1 MTKQIRAYNPREV
14 SQKKYEVIKWNGQ
27 WRESFGRPAMNE
39 TWFISGASAQGKSS
53 FVMQLAKKLCEYG
66 KTLYVSA
73 EEGIRQ
79 SFQRRLEMFEMN
91 SVGRKLSIIEDPDIN
106 LLKERLSKPKSPRF
120 IIIDSFQM
128 ANWTYQDAMEL
139 IETFNKKSFIFI
151 SQEYKSRP
159 MGADAVRLRY
169 AAGVKIRVSG
179 FMALCSGREKETAGG
194 GGFVVWDEGAI
205 RYGNKIAV
213 EKKNEIDNEEY
224 CKSFRV

>member
-14 SQKKYEVIKWNGQ
+14 SQKKYEIIKWKGR
-27 WRESFGRPAMNE
+27 WRESFGCPAMNE

-213 EKKNEIDNEEY
+213 EKKNEIDNKINNNDE
-224 CKSFRV
+224 

>member
-27 WRESFGRPAMNE
+27 WKESFGRPAMNE

-53 FVMQLAKKLCEYG
+53 FVMQLAKKFCEYG

-79 SFQRRLEMFEMN
+79 SFQRRLKMFEMN

-139 IETFNKKSFIFI
+139 IEKFNKKSFIFI

-213 EKKNEIDNEEY
+213 EKKNEIDNEINNNDE
-224 CKSFRV
+224 

>member
-53 FVMQLAKKLCEYG
+53 FVMQLAKKFCEYG

-139 IETFNKKSFIFI
+139 IEKFNKKSFIFI

-194 GGFVVWDEGAI
+194 GFVVWDEGAI

-213 EKKNEIDNEEY
+213 EKKNEIDNKINNNDE
-224 CKSFRV
+224 

>member
-53 FVMQLAKKLCEYG
+53 FVMQLAKKFCEYG

-139 IETFNKKSFIFI
+139 IEKFNKKSFIFI

-213 EKKNEIDNEEY
+213 EKKNDIDNEE
-224 CKSFRV
+224 

>member
-53 FVMQLAKKLCEYG
+53 FVMQLAKKFCEYG

-120 IIIDSFQM
+120 VIIDSFQM

-139 IETFNKKSFIFI
+139 IEKFNKKSFIFI

-213 EKKNEIDNEEY
+213 EKKNEIDNEE
-224 CKSFRV
+224 

>member
-14 SQKKYEVIKWNGQ
+14 SQKKYEVIKWDGQ

-79 SFQRRLEMFEMN
+79 SFQRRLKMFEMN
-91 SVGRKLSIIEDPDIN
+91 SVGRKLSIIEDPNIN

-120 IIIDSFQM
+120 IIIDSFQK

-213 EKKNEIDNEEY
+213 EKKNEIDNEINNNDE
-224 CKSFRV
+224 

>member
-14 SQKKYEVIKWNGQ
+14 SQKKYEVIKWDGQ

-66 KTLYVSA
+66 KVLYVSA

-79 SFQRRLEMFEMN
+79 SFQRRLKMFEMN

-213 EKKNEIDNEEY
+213 EKKNEIDNEE
-224 CKSFRV
+224 

>member
-79 SFQRRLEMFEMN
+79 SFQRRLKIFEMN

-120 IIIDSFQM
+120 VIIDSFQM

-213 EKKNEIDNEEY
+213 EKKNEIDNEINNNDE
-224 CKSFRV
+224 

>member
-53 FVMQLAKKLCEYG
+53 FVMQLAKKFCEYG

-120 IIIDSFQM
+120 IIIDSFQV

>member
-79 SFQRRLEMFEMN
+79 SFQRRLKMFEMN

-120 IIIDSFQM
+120 VIIDSFQM

-213 EKKNEIDNEEY
+213 EKKNEIDNEINNNDE
-224 CKSFRV
+224 

>member
-53 FVMQLAKKLCEYG
+53 FVMQLAKKFCEYG

-139 IETFNKKSFIFI
+139 IEKFNKKSFIFI

-213 EKKNEIDNEEY
+213 EKKNEIDNEE
-224 CKSFRV
+224 

>member
-91 SVGRKLSIIEDPDIN
+91 SVGRKLSIIEDPNIN

-213 EKKNEIDNEEY
+213 EKKNEIDNEINNNDE
-224 CKSFRV
+224 

>member
-213 EKKNEIDNEEY
+213 EKKNEIDNEINNNDE
-224 CKSFRV
+224 

>member
-1 MTKQIRAYNPREV
+1 MRKQTRLYSLNDI
-14 SQKKYEVIKWNGQ
+14 SQRKYKTINWEGQ
-27 WRESFGRPAMNE
+27 WKEAFGCPAINE

-53 FVMQLAKKLCEYG
+53 FVMRLAKKLCEYG
-66 KTLYVSA
+66 KVLYVSA

-79 SFQRRLEMFEMN
+79 SFQRRTKMFNMEEVKEQFFVIVN
-91 SVGRKLSIIEDPDIN
+91 PNIEA
-106 LLKERLSKPKSPRF
+106 LKSRLAKRKSPRF
-120 IIIDSFQM
+120 VIIDSFQM

-169 AAGVKIRVSG
+169 TAGVKIRVSG
-179 FMALCSGREKETAGG
+179 FMALCSGREKEAAGG

-213 EKKNEIDNEEY
+213 EKKNEIDNEINNNDE
-224 CKSFRV
+224 

>member
-79 SFQRRLEMFEMN
+79 SFQRRLELFEMN

-139 IETFNKKSFIFI
+139 IEKFNKKSFIFI

-205 RYGNKIAV
+205 RYGNKITV
-213 EKKNEIDNEEY
+213 DKKNEIDNEINNNDE
-224 CKSFRV
+224 

>member
-1 MTKQIRAYNPREV
+1 MVKQIRAYNPREV

-53 FVMQLAKKLCEYG
+53 FVMQLAKKFCEYG

-213 EKKNEIDNEEY
+213 EKKNEIDNEISNNDE
-224 CKSFRV
+224 

>member
-14 SQKKYEVIKWNGQ
+14 SQKKYEVIKWDGQ

-79 SFQRRLEMFEMN
+79 SFQRRLKMFEMN
-91 SVGRKLSIIEDPDIN
+91 SVGRKLSIIEDPNIN

-139 IETFNKKSFIFI
+139 IEKFNKKSFIFI

-194 GGFVVWDEGAI
+194 SGFVVWDEGAI

-213 EKKNEIDNEEY
+213 DKKNDIDNEINNNDE
-224 CKSFRV
+224 

>member
-139 IETFNKKSFIFI
+139 IEKFNKKSFIFI

-213 EKKNEIDNEEY
+213 DKKNEIDNEE
-224 CKSFRV
+224 

>member
-194 GGFVVWDEGAI
+194 GGFIVWDEGAI

-213 EKKNEIDNEEY
+213 EKKNEIDNEE
-224 CKSFRV
+224 

>member
-120 IIIDSFQM
+120 VIIDSFQM

-213 EKKNEIDNEEY
+213 EKKNEIDNEE
-224 CKSFRV
+224 

>member
-14 SQKKYEVIKWNGQ
+14 SQKKYEVIKWDGQ

-120 IIIDSFQM
+120 VIIDSFQM

-139 IETFNKKSFIFI
+139 IEKFNKKSFIFI

-169 AAGVKIRVSG
+169 AAGVIIRVSG

-213 EKKNEIDNEEY
+213 EKKNDIDNEE
-224 CKSFRV
+224 

>member
-120 IIIDSFQM
+120 VIIDSFQM

-139 IETFNKKSFIFI
+139 IEKFNKKSFIFI

-213 EKKNEIDNEEY
+213 EKKNEIDNKINNNDE
-224 CKSFRV
+224 

>member
-53 FVMQLAKKLCEYG
+53 FVMQLAKKFCEYG

-128 ANWTYQDAMEL
+128 ANWTYQEAMEL
-139 IETFNKKSFIFI
+139 IEKFNKKSFIFI

-213 EKKNEIDNEEY
+213 EKKNEIDNEINNNDE
-224 CKSFRV
+224 

>member
-1 MTKQIRAYNPREV
+1 MVKQIRAYNPREV

-27 WRESFGRPAMNE
+27 WRESFGCPAMNE

-213 EKKNEIDNEEY
+213 EKKNEIDNEINNNDE
-224 CKSFRV
+224 

>member
-14 SQKKYEVIKWNGQ
+14 SQKKYEVIKWDGQ

-53 FVMQLAKKLCEYG
+53 FVMQLAKKFCEYG

-128 ANWTYQDAMEL
+128 ANWTYRDAMEL

-213 EKKNEIDNEEY
+213 EKKNEIDNEE
-224 CKSFRV
+224 

>member
-14 SQKKYEVIKWNGQ
+14 SQKKYVVIKWNGQ

-120 IIIDSFQM
+120 IIIDSFQV

-213 EKKNEIDNEEY
+213 EKKNEIDNEINNNDE
-224 CKSFRV
+224 

>member
-79 SFQRRLEMFEMN
+79 SFQRRLKMFEMN

-120 IIIDSFQM
+120 VIIDSFQM

-213 EKKNEIDNEEY
+213 DKKNEIDNEINNNDE
-224 CKSFRV
+224 

>member
-73 EEGIRQ
+73 EEGIWQ
-79 SFQRRLEMFEMN
+79 SFHRRLKMFEMN

-120 IIIDSFQM
+120 VIIDSFQM

-213 EKKNEIDNEEY
+213 EKKNEIDNEINNNDE
-224 CKSFRV
+224 

>member
-27 WRESFGRPAMNE
+27 WREAFGRPAMNE

-53 FVMQLAKKLCEYG
+53 FVMQLAKKFCEYG

-139 IETFNKKSFIFI
+139 IEKFNKKSFIFI

-213 EKKNEIDNEEY
+213 EKKNEIDNEE
-224 CKSFRV
+224 

>member
-120 IIIDSFQM
+120 IIVDSFQM

-139 IETFNKKSFIFI
+139 IEKFNKKSFIFI

-213 EKKNEIDNEEY
+213 EKKNEIDNEE
-224 CKSFRV
+224 

>member
-27 WRESFGRPAMNE
+27 WKESFGRPAMNE

-53 FVMQLAKKLCEYG
+53 FVMQLAKKFCEYG

-139 IETFNKKSFIFI
+139 IEKFNKKSFIFI

-213 EKKNEIDNEEY
+213 EKKNEIDNKINNNDE
-224 CKSFRV
+224 

>member
-79 SFQRRLEMFEMN
+79 SFQRRLKMFEMN

-120 IIIDSFQM
+120 VIIDSFQM
-128 ANWTYQDAMEL
+128 ANWTYQEAMEL
-139 IETFNKKSFIFI
+139 IEKFNKKSFIFI

-194 GGFVVWDEGAI
+194 GGFIVWDEGAI

-213 EKKNEIDNEEY
+213 EKKNEIDNEE
-224 CKSFRV
+224 

>member
-120 IIIDSFQM
+120 IIIDSFQV

-213 EKKNEIDNEEY
+213 EKKNEIDNKINNNDE
-224 CKSFRV
+224 

>member
-1 MTKQIRAYNPREV
+1 MVKQIRAYNPREV

-53 FVMQLAKKLCEYG
+53 FVMQLAKKFCEYG

-213 EKKNEIDNEEY
+213 EKKNAIDNEISNNDE
-224 CKSFRV
+224 

>member
-14 SQKKYEVIKWNGQ
+14 SQKKYEVIKWDGQ

-53 FVMQLAKKLCEYG
+53 FVMQLAKKFCEYG

-139 IETFNKKSFIFI
+139 IEKFNKKSFIFI

-213 EKKNEIDNEEY
+213 EKKNEIDNEE
-224 CKSFRV
+224 

>member
-106 LLKERLSKPKSPRF
+106 LLKERLSKLKSPRF
-120 IIIDSFQM
+120 IIIDSFQV

-213 EKKNEIDNEEY
+213 EKKNEIDNEINNNDE
-224 CKSFRV
+224 